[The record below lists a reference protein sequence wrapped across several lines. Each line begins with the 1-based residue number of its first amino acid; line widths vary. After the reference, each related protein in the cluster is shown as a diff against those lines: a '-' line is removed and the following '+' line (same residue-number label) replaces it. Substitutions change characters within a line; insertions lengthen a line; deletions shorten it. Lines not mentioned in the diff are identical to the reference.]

1 MFCPLSILLK
11 LERSNPPVSMTKLAS
26 CPDSTC
32 LMAEQSPSSNHR
44 MRLSLRREE
53 FPRQK
58 DAHDRLPTD
67 EKPFRKKSRTT
78 SLRFLLPK
86 LGLVLLVAVATATM
100 AIQSAYGC
108 DGNNGNGNGVAASA
122 KKKPSGIAAITL
134 LNEQATLT
142 RFTLSNAPKDDPLI
156 IHIHAANTESTLPAD
171 KCKGPVLFV
180 LKNTPGG
187 QELFK
192 TDPNGQFSIK
202 RQTFSLA
209 PVTPGAPTP
218 DLSQI
223 DTWYVNVHDA
233 TKPLPIPTGSPPG
246 TKPKFASIACGIIKV
261 GANPTKG
268 TAKLQAE
275 AAAKPASNVV
285 PALAQ
290 TAN

>member
-1 MFCPLSILLK
+1 M
-11 LERSNPPVSMTKLAS
+11 
-26 CPDSTC
+26 
-32 LMAEQSPSSNHR
+32 
-44 MRLSLRREE
+44 
-53 FPRQK
+53 QK
-58 DAHDRLPTD
+58 YTHDRLPTD
-67 EKPFRKKSRTT
+67 ERPFRKKSRTT

-86 LGLVLLVAVATATM
+86 LGLILLVAVATATM
-100 AIQSAYGC
+100 AVQSAYGC
-108 DGNNGNGNGVAASA
+108 DGNNGQGNNGQGNGVAASP

-142 RFTLSNAPKDDPLI
+142 RFTLSNAPKNDPLI

-180 LKNTPGG
+180 LKNTPD
-187 QELFK
+187 QPELFT
-192 TDPNGQFSIK
+192 TDSNGQFSIK

-209 PVTPGAPTP
+209 PVTPGAPAP

-233 TKPLPIPTGSPPG
+233 TKPLPIPPG

-261 GANPTKG
+261 GADPTKG

-275 AAAKPASNVV
+275 AAAKPTPNVV
-285 PALAQ
+285 PSLVQ